1 MAAVKIEGVVA
12 QRGKVGKSRC
22 SRECVGNLSVAP
34 AMGHFIAAEIF
45 GAMTGEVGADVF
57 DRRALGC

>member
-1 MAAVKIEGVVA
+1 
-12 QRGKVGKSRC
+12 
-22 SRECVGNLSVAP
+22 
-34 AMGHFIAAEIF
+34 MGHFIAAEIF